1 MPLSGRPREAGGG
14 EGICCRQ
21 VTLRSCFT
29 SGAGL
34 TLPREFSSG
43 NVAVMLQLTEDQ
55 RRGLASQAHLYVD
68 TMSGLENPEN
78 KQGLY

>member
-1 MPLSGRPREAGGG
+1 M
-14 EGICCRQ
+14 
-21 VTLRSCFT
+21 
-29 SGAGL
+29 
-34 TLPREFSSG
+34 PREFSSG